1 MQGRSLNTASIS
13 SWDGAVTTS
22 GRAARMSQAMGWNN
36 SPRNCWICS
45 RGVHDG
51 VVSLVDT
58 TAEGRVPLC

>member
-1 MQGRSLNTASIS
+1 
-13 SWDGAVTTS
+13 
-22 GRAARMSQAMGWNN
+22 MSQAMGWNN